1 MEDKAQ
7 AQMAASL
14 DKQAFC
20 NAGLFEIKIPL
31 NLPYFNNS
39 QSFERYDGSIEVRGL
54 HYNYVERKVVNDT
67 LILHCLPNAAQNK
80 LAAAQNEYAGTGSN
94 IQYPAGSRTNA
105 ASLLLAMLITGSSN
119 PNISYQLASIDAC
132 SVWHRLRNDDAT
144 SFASHLSPEQPPEL
158 I

>member
-1 MEDKAQ
+1 
-7 AQMAASL
+7 MAASL

-54 HYNYVERKVVNDT
+54 HYNYVERKVLNDT

-80 LAAAQNEYAGTGSN
+80 LVAAQNEYAGTGSN
-94 IQYPAGSRTNA
+94 IQYPTGSKTNA
-105 ASLLLAMLITGSSN
+105 TSLLLAMLITGSSN
-119 PNISYQLASIDAC
+119 PNISYQLTGISAC
-132 SVWHRLRNDDAT
+132 NVWHRLCNDNAT
-144 SFASHLSPEQPPEL
+144 FSAFHLSPEQPPEL
-158 I
+158 V

>member
-1 MEDKAQ
+1 
-7 AQMAASL
+7 MAASL

-20 NAGLFEIKIPL
+20 NTGLFEIKIPL

-39 QSFERYDGSIEVRGL
+39 QAFERYDGSIEVRGL
-54 HYNYVERKVVNDT
+54 HYNYVERKVLNDT

-80 LAAAQNEYAGTGSN
+80 LVAEQNEYAKTSGN

-119 PNISYQLASIDAC
+119 QNISFQLAGIDARI
-132 SVWHRLRNDDAT
+132 VWHRPCNDDAI
-144 SFASHLSPEQPPEL
+144 SSVFHLSPEQPPET